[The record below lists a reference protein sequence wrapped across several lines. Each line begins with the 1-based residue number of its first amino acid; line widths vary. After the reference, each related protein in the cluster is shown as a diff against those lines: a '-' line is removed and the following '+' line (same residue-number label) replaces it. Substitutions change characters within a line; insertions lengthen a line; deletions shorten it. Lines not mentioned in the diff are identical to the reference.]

1 MSDLNS
7 LIIFARVVEAN
18 GFSEAAR
25 RLNMPISTVS
35 RRVAELEEQLGV
47 RLLERST
54 RSLRL
59 TDIGLELL
67 EHARRSAELSQTID
81 HIVSNQL
88 ADVSG
93 TLRLS
98 SPPNVT
104 DTLVA
109 PLVSAFQASYPNVR
123 VQIFVTERF
132 VDHIAEGIDLALRVG
147 PLKDSAL
154 ISRKVLRYREQL
166 VASPIYLK
174 EHKALET
181 PEDLLNHRLLSFWYG
196 KQQSSWDFTHS
207 KGADKK
213 TVNFVPHLSMNDFS
227 GLAAALVAGDGIG
240 ELPPIVQP
248 TLVADGRLVEVL
260 PDWHLPRSDVS
271 LVHLANRYIPQPVRL
286 FKEFAIQMAPTLFPN
301 LPN

>member
-35 RRVAELEEQLGV
+35 RRVAELEDQLGV

-67 EHARRSAELSQTID
+67 EHARRSAELSQTVD

-88 ADVSG
+88 TDVAG

-123 VQIFVTERF
+123 VQVFVTERL
-132 VDHIAEGIDLALRVG
+132 VDHIAEGIDLALRIG

-154 ISRKVLRYREQL
+154 IARKILRYREQL
-166 VASPIYLK
+166 VASPTYL
-174 EHKALET
+174 EAHKPLET
-181 PEDLLNHRLLSFWYG
+181 PEDLLKHRLLSFWYG
-196 KQQSSWDFTHS
+196 KPQSGWNFTHVN
-207 KGADKK
+207 GTDKR
-213 TVNFVPHLSMNDFS
+213 TMNFVPHLSINDFS

-248 TLVADGRLVEVL
+248 ALIEDGTLVEVL
-260 PDWHLPRSDVS
+260 PDWRFPASDVS

-301 LPN
+301 LPS